1 MQRVLL
7 CWMDGISKYVYGAFR
22 RMINRSFHL
31 AACRRRVLSIQ
42 FLSSYH
48 GQDILIIQRFL
59 VMRFL
64 VMRGM
69 AVNGGASATGT
80 C

>member
-1 MQRVLL
+1 MRRVLL
-7 CWMDGISKYVYGAFR
+7 CWMDSISIYVYGAFR

-31 AACRRRVLSIQ
+31 AACRRRVLPIQ

-48 GQDILIIQRFL
+48 EQDILIIQRFR
-59 VMRFL
+59 MQRFL
-64 VMRGM
+64 VMRRM
-69 AVNGGASATGT
+69 AVNGGASAMGT

>member
-1 MQRVLL
+1 MQQVLL

-31 AACRRRVLSIQ
+31 AACRRRVLPIQ
-42 FLSSYH
+42 FLSSY
-48 GQDILIIQRFL
+48 GQDILIIQRFR
-59 VMRFL
+59 MQRFL
-64 VMRGM
+64 VMRRM
-69 AVNGGASATGT
+69 AVNGGASAMGT